1 MARGKKYNDDI
12 KEKVYALAETNNSM
26 AFIAKELNLPRST
39 VITWIKNR
47 EKELEESGGDNFEQL
62 RQKNKENF
70 VKAAWKT
77 IELSQNLIERRLQ
90 RAKDHEDEL
99 DRIVEEIASMG
110 DKELSAEEKQKL
122 CKKIRE
128 IKLEDVGKLVTVL
141 GTLYDKQALAS
152 KEATAIVGGS
162 MDIKSFEDF

>member
-12 KEKVYALAETNNSM
+12 KEKVYALAATNNSV
-26 AFIAKELNLPRST
+26 AFVAKELNLPRST
-39 VITWIKNR
+39 VITWLKNR
-47 EKELEESGGDNFEQL
+47 EKELKESGGDNFEQL

-77 IELSQNLIERRLQ
+77 IELSQDLIERRLQ
-90 RAKDHEDEL
+90 RAKDHEDEF
-99 DRIVEEIASMG
+99 DRIIEEIAS
-110 DKELSAEEKQKL
+110 LSAEELSVEEKKQL
-122 CKKIRE
+122 YKKIRA
-128 IKLEDVGKLVTVL
+128 IKVEDVGKLVTVL

-162 MDIKSFEDF
+162 MDIKTFEDF